1 MNLISIPAFQ
11 DNYIWLLDNQ
21 QGHCVIVDPGEAK
34 PVLDVLAR
42 QQLIPDAILLT
53 HHHRDHVG
61 GVAEIVAQYP
71 QLAVY
76 GPQET
81 AGKGAN
87 TFVHGGETIEIN
99 GQQYIIIA
107 VPGHTLGHVAYYSA
121 PYLFCGDTLFS
132 AGCGRLFEGSA
143 VEMHHSFQRL
153 AQLPDDTLIC
163 CAHEYTLSNLKF
175 SRGILPQDREIET
188 YQQQVERLRA
198 KGRPSVPTTLQLE
211 RKINL
216 FLRCHDID
224 LQKEIGVSSPPHS
237 LHSVFSE
244 LRRRKD
250 NF

>member
-21 QGHCVIVDPGEAK
+21 QGHCVIVDPGDAR
-34 PVLDVLAR
+34 PVLEALTR
-42 QQLIPDAILLT
+42 LQLIPDAILLT

-61 GVAEIVAQYP
+61 GVAELVAQYP
-71 QLAVY
+71 DLRVY

-81 AGKGAN
+81 ANKGAN
-87 TFVHGGETIEIN
+87 ALVQNGEVIEIS
-99 GQQYIIIA
+99 GRQYRIIA
-107 VPGHTLGHVAYYSA
+107 VPGHTLGHVAFYSA
-121 PYLFCGDTLFS
+121 PYLFCGDTVFS
-132 AGCGRLFEGSA
+132 AGCGRLFEGTA
-143 VEMHHSFQRL
+143 EQMYDSFQRV

-175 SRGILPQDREIET
+175 SRAILPQDRDIET

-198 KGRPSVPTTLQLE
+198 KGEPSVPTTLQLE

-216 FLRCHDID
+216 FLRCHNTD
-224 LQKEIGVSSPPHS
+224 LQKEIGFNSPPDN

-244 LRRRKD
+244 LRLRKD
-250 NF
+250 SF

>member
-21 QGHCVIVDPGEAK
+21 HGRCVIVDPGEAK
-34 PVLDVLAR
+34 PVLEALGR
-42 QQLIPDAILLT
+42 LRLTPDAILLT

-71 QLAVY
+71 ELAVY

-81 AGKGAN
+81 IGKGAN
-87 TFVHGGETIEIN
+87 TLVQDGETLTISGRN
-99 GQQYIIIA
+99 YHVIA
-107 VPGHTLGHVAYYSA
+107 VPGHTLGHVAFYSS

-132 AGCGRLFEGSA
+132 AGCGRLFEGTA
-143 VEMHHSFQRL
+143 EQMYHSIQRL

-175 SRGILPQDREIET
+175 SRAILPQDRDIET
-188 YQQQVERLRA
+188 YQQQVERLRV
-198 KGRPSVPTTLQLE
+198 KGKPSVPTTLQLE

-216 FLRCHDID
+216 FLRCHDTD
-224 LQKEIGVSSPPHS
+224 LQKEIGLYSPPDS

-250 NF
+250 SF

>member
-21 QGHCVIVDPGEAK
+21 QGHCVIVDPGDAT
-34 PVLDVLAR
+34 PVLEALSQR
-42 QQLIPDAILLT
+42 QLHPDAILLT

-61 GVAEIVAQYP
+61 GVAGIVAQYP
-71 QLAVY
+71 GLIVY

-81 AGKGAN
+81 LSKGAN
-87 TFVHGGETIEIN
+87 HRVQDDDILNIN
-99 GQQYIIIA
+99 GRQYTIIA

-121 PYLFCGDTLFS
+121 PYLFCGDTIFS
-132 AGCGRLFEGSA
+132 AGCGRLFEGTA
-143 VEMHHSFQRL
+143 EQMYHSFQRL
-153 AQLPDDTLIC
+153 AQLPDDTLMC

-175 SRGILPQDREIET
+175 SRAILPQDREIET
-188 YQQQVERLRA
+188 YQQQIEQLRA
-198 KGRPSVPTTLQLE
+198 KGTPSVPTMLQLE

-216 FLRCHDID
+216 FLRCYDTD
-224 LQKEIGVSSPPHS
+224 LQKELGFNSPPQH

-250 NF
+250 RF